1 MPTYEYKREDGS
13 TFEIE
18 QRITA
23 PSLTV
28 CPTTGQKVK
37 RIISSG
43 AGLVFKGSGFY
54 QTDYVR
60 KSGESKS
67 GDQKSKSTTAANS
80 DGQTAAKASEST
92 KATESATAEPTT
104 TGSNKDT
111 SGS

>member
-1 MPTYEYKREDGS
+1 MPTYEYKREDGT

-23 PSLTV
+23 PSLTI

-60 KSGESKS
+60 KADGSKP
-67 GDQKSKSTTAANS
+67 KSKSTDSSSTDSGTSAN
-80 DGQTAAKASEST
+80 ASEGST
-92 KATESATAEPTT
+92 TEKSSTD
-104 TGSNKDT
+104 SKKDS
-111 SGS
+111 SGSGKEG